1 MVGHGRKI
9 YDSYGISDDQRVG
22 IFEKKNGPCWSQPF
36 PWLRV
41 YQGGVEGRQAKT
53 FRKPPI

>member
-22 IFEKKNGPCWSQPF
+22 IFEKKVRPFPSQPF
-36 PWLRV
+36 PWTKV
-41 YQGGVEGRQAKT
+41 DHVNGFSGVQ
-53 FRKPPI
+53 